1 MRTRIALFAIV
12 AAALVAP
19 PWVSAQSTRTGPA
32 LGVARLSVVSGDVAT
47 MRGNSGDWVTATVNM
62 PVVEGDSVQSGIG
75 SRTEIQLDHGNF
87 VRLWNDT
94 QVQLLE
100 LASQNFRLRVI
111 QGTVI
116 YSELPDS
123 VADIDVE
130 TPLAAVRPMKSG
142 RYRITVG
149 PGEAIVTVRQ
159 GRADVAF
166 ETTVRTLASGR
177 TMTVREGPD
186 GQEVATVKASPQD
199 ALDKWAAERDKRLR
213 RARSYRY
220 LSRDIY
226 GADALDDH
234 GDWRYV
240 AGVGHSWFPR
250 AASGW
255 VPYRHG
261 RWIWID
267 YYGWTWVG
275 SEPWGWAPYHWGRWY
290 RHATYGWGWYP
301 GAPRLRHVWR
311 PALVAFFGF
320 EAAVRSTVW
329 GGFGGIG
336 WCPLAPG
343 EAFVPWYGRRYYA
356 GGSAILVDN
365 SVNIYNNYRNAR
377 GYRGVSYVNARDFG
391 RGVQQTPRSL
401 RIANTQRGV
410 AIRGPVP
417 VVPARSSQGRL
428 VQAPAARASA
438 LRSLRTDRSLAL
450 RDGTARVSFESQQE
464 RLRSSIADFRM
475 TYKNPAAR
483 ARSGTRARSATGG
496 GSTRP
501 TSPGARSPA
510 AAGTRNAAPST
521 AVPPTNRRGAS
532 PVVRSQSASGTRAVP
547 ATPANP
553 SVRARSAS
561 VRTARPAAPAPGA
574 GTRQANTVPTTVPG
588 VFAPRAR
595 SRIGSLHTS
604 RGNSRTSPRSTS
616 PPTPSIGGQSR
627 TSGVI
632 GARSRPS
639 RSTIPN
645 GSARGGTTTNPVPR
659 VGRSRTNRSG
669 TPPTAAPRNPSARP
683 PPIGS
688 RTASPGAGAAT
699 TVPTGVFVPR
709 SRSRAGSATRPSNS
723 GTGSLRRPTPGRTGP
738 SFGSG
743 ATRGSNARLPSSSRV
758 PATGSR
764 GASTSRRPSYAP
776 STGSRSRPT
785 AAPSTG
791 RPSPQIRTPSRSRS
805 SGGGYNP
812 SRSRIGSPST
822 GGSRG
827 ATPSVRSPSS
837 PRPSFGGSRSSS
849 TASRSTTRSPSSSGT
864 SRSDAGSRSSSA
876 RSTAAGSA
884 RGRDR

>member
-12 AAALVAP
+12 AAVLVTPARA
-19 PWVSAQSTRTGPA
+19 SAQSTRTGPA
-32 LGVARLSVVSGDVAT
+32 LGVARISVVSGDVAT

-94 QVQLLE
+94 EVQLLE

-123 VADIDVE
+123 EADIDIE
-130 TPLAAVRPMKSG
+130 TPLAAVRPTKSG

-149 PGEAIVTVRQ
+149 PGEAIITVRQ

-166 ETTVRTLASGR
+166 EATVSTLANGR
-177 TMTVREGPD
+177 TMTVRESPGGPD
-186 GQEVATVKASPQD
+186 VETVKASPPD
-199 ALDKWAAERDKRLR
+199 ALDKWAAERDKQLR

-234 GDWRYV
+234 GNWRYV
-240 AGVGHSWFPR
+240 AGVGYSWFPR
-250 AASGW
+250 AATGW

-320 EAAVRSTVW
+320 EAAVRSAVW

-356 GGSAILVDN
+356 GGNAILVDN

-377 GYRGVSYVNARDFG
+377 GYRGVSYVNAQDFG

-401 RIANTQRGV
+401 RIANTRTGV

-428 VQAPAARASA
+428 VQAPATSTSA
-438 LRSLRTDRSLAL
+438 LRSLRTNRPLAL
-450 RDGTARVSFESQQE
+450 RDGTTRVSFESQQE

-483 ARSGTRARSATGG
+483 ARSGTTARSATGG

-501 TSPGARSPA
+501 ATPAARSSAAAGARRAVASPA
-510 AAGTRNAAPST
+510 APSSNRTGT
-521 AVPPTNRRGAS
+521 S
-532 PVVRSQSASGTRAVP
+532 PAIRAQRSSGTGAVP
-547 ATPANP
+547 ATTANP
-553 SVRARSAS
+553 GVRARSAS
-561 VRTARPAAPAPGA
+561 VRTARPVAPANGA
-574 GTRQANTVPTTVPG
+574 GTGRANPGRTTTPG
-588 VFAPRAR
+588 VFAPRTR
-595 SRIGSLHTS
+595 SRIGALNTA
-604 RGNSRTSPRSTS
+604 RGNSRTSPRSAA
-616 PPTPSIGGQSR
+616 PATPAISGQSR
-627 TSGVI
+627 TTGGI
-632 GARSRPS
+632 GARSRSS
-639 RSTIPN
+639 RSTVTN
-645 GSARGGTTTNPVPR
+645 GSRRRTNPVPSF
-659 VGRSRTNRSG
+659 GSSRTNRIG
-669 TPPTAAPRNPSARP
+669 TPTTAAPRSPSARP
-683 PPIGS
+683 TTTGS
-688 RTASPGAGAAT
+688 RTSSPGAGATRTA
-699 TVPTGVFVPR
+699 PTSVFVPR
-709 SRSRAGSATRPSNS
+709 SRSRVDSATRPSNS
-723 GTGSLRRPTPGRTGP
+723 GSGSNRRPATGRTGP

-743 ATRGSNARLPSSSRV
+743 ATRGSNSRLPSSSRV
-758 PATGSR
+758 PSAGSR
-764 GASTSRRPSYAP
+764 GSSTTRRPSTFP
-776 STGSRSRPT
+776 SAGSRSRST
-785 AAPSTG
+785 AAPSARQTT
-791 RPSPQIRTPSRSRS
+791 PQTRTPSRGRS

-812 SRSRIGSPST
+812 SRSRIGSTTTGRSRST
-822 GGSRG
+822 
-827 ATPSVRSPSS
+827 APSVRSPAS
-837 PRPSFGGSRSSS
+837 PRPSVGGSRSYG
-849 TASRSTTRSPSSSGT
+849 TASRSTTRSPSSSGA
-864 SRSDAGSRSSSA
+864 SRSNAGSRSSSA
-876 RSTAAGSA
+876 RSNSANSA
-884 RGRDR
+884 RGQDR

>member
-12 AAALVAP
+12 AAALMAP
-19 PWVSAQSTRTGPA
+19 ARASAQSTRTGPA
-32 LGVARLSVVSGDVAT
+32 LGVARISVVSGDVAT

-94 QVQLLE
+94 QVQLLD
-100 LASQNFRLRVI
+100 LASRQFRLRVI

-123 VADIDVE
+123 VADIDIE
-130 TPLAAVRPMKSG
+130 TPLAAVRPVKSG
-142 RYRITVG
+142 RYRIAVG
-149 PGEAIVTVRQ
+149 PGETILTVRQ

-166 ETTVRTLASGR
+166 ENTVSKLESGR
-177 TMTVREGPD
+177 AMTVRESPD
-186 GQEVATVKASPQD
+186 GPEIETVKAGSQD
-199 ALDKWAAERDKRLR
+199 ALDKWAAERDRQLR

-240 AGVGHSWFPR
+240 AGVGYSWFPR
-250 AASGW
+250 AATDW

-301 GAPRLRHVWR
+301 GARRLRHAWR

-320 EAAVRSTVW
+320 EAAVRSAVW

-343 EAFVPWYGRRYYA
+343 EVFVPWYGRRYYA
-356 GGSAILVDN
+356 GGNAILVDN

-377 GYRGVSYVNARDFG
+377 GYRGVSYVDAQDFG

-401 RIANTQRGV
+401 RIANTQKGV

-428 VQAPAARASA
+428 VQAPAASASA
-438 LRSLRTDRSLAL
+438 LRSLRTNRPLAL
-450 RDGTARVSFESQQE
+450 RDSPARVSFEAQQE

-475 TYKNPAAR
+475 TYKNPGARAGSGTSVRSGSGGSSPRSATPAAR
-483 ARSGTRARSATGG
+483 SSAATGARSAVGNPANPPANRTG
-496 GSTRP
+496 
-501 TSPGARSPA
+501 TSPAI
-510 AAGTRNAAPST
+510 
-521 AVPPTNRRGAS
+521 
-532 PVVRSQSASGTRAVP
+532 RSQRARGMSAVP

-553 SVRARSAS
+553 GVRARSGS
-561 VRTARPAAPAPGA
+561 VPAAQPVAPATGA
-574 GTRQANTVPTTVPG
+574 GARRANTGRSTTPD

-595 SRIGSLHTS
+595 SRIGALHTS
-604 RGNSRTSPRSTS
+604 RGNPRTVPRSTS
-616 PPTPSIGGQSR
+616 PPIPRVGGQSR
-627 TSGVI
+627 ATGGI
-632 GARSRPS
+632 GARSRSS
-639 RSTIPN
+639 RSTTL
-645 GSARGGTTTNPVPR
+645 GSGRSTARTNAAPR
-659 VGRSRTNRSG
+659 VGTSRTNRIG
-669 TPPTAAPRNPSARP
+669 TPGAAAPRSPSARP
-683 PPIGS
+683 SSTGS
-688 RTASPGAGAAT
+688 RTSSPGAT
-699 TVPTGVFVPR
+699 RNPPTEVFVPR
-709 SRSRAGSATRPSNS
+709 SRSRVGSASPRNDS
-723 GTGSLRRPTPGRTGP
+723 GSGSIRRPTTGRTGP
-738 SFGSG
+738 SFGGS
-743 ATRGSNARLPSSSRV
+743 ATRGSTARLPSSSRI
-758 PATGSR
+758 PSIGSR
-764 GASTSRRPSYAP
+764 GSGTSRRPSAAP
-776 STGSRSRPT
+776 NTGSRSRST
-785 AAPSTG
+785 AAPST
-791 RPSPQIRTPSRSRS
+791 RRTSPQIRTPSRGRS

-812 SRSRIGSPST
+812 AGSRSGSLST
-822 GGSRG
+822 GRTRS
-827 ATPSVRSPSS
+827 TPPSVRSPSS
-837 PRPSFGGSRSSS
+837 PRPSFGGSRSNG
-849 TASRSTTRSPSSSGT
+849 TASRATTRSPASSGAN
-864 SRSDAGSRSSSA
+864 RSNAGSRSSSA
-876 RSTAAGSA
+876 R
-884 RGRDR
+884 GRDR

>member
-19 PWVSAQSTRTGPA
+19 ARASAQSTRTGPA
-32 LGVARLSVVSGDVAT
+32 LGVARISVVSGDVAT

-75 SRTEIQLDHGNF
+75 SRTEIQFDHGNF

-94 QVQLLE
+94 EVQLLE
-100 LASQNFRLRVI
+100 LASQSFRLRVI

-123 VADIDVE
+123 VADIDIE
-130 TPLAAVRPMKSG
+130 TPLAAVRPMQSG

-149 PGEAIVTVRQ
+149 PGEALVTVRQ
-159 GRADVAF
+159 GRAEVAF
-166 ETTVRTLASGR
+166 EATASTLASGR
-177 TMTVREGPD
+177 TMTVRESPD
-186 GQEVATVKASPQD
+186 GPQVETVKASPQD
-199 ALDKWAAERDKRLR
+199 ALDKWAAERDKQLR

-240 AGVGHSWFPR
+240 AGVGYSWFPR
-250 AASGW
+250 AASDW

-290 RHATYGWGWYP
+290 RHATYGWAWYP

-320 EAAVRSTVW
+320 EAAVRSAVW

-343 EAFVPWYGRRYYA
+343 EAFVPWYGRRFY
-356 GGSAILVDN
+356 GGGNAILVDN

-377 GYRGVSYVNARDFG
+377 GYRGVSYVDVRDFG

-428 VQAPAARASA
+428 VQVPAAGAST
-438 LRSLRTDRSLAL
+438 LRSLRTNRPLAL

-464 RLRSSIADFRM
+464 RLRSSIDDFRM
-475 TYKNPAAR
+475 TYKSPGA
-483 ARSGTRARSATGG
+483 RARSATGG
-496 GSTRP
+496 SPRP
-501 TSPGARSPA
+501 ASPA
-510 AAGTRNAAPST
+510 ARSSAAAGARNAVATPAVPST
-521 AVPPTNRRGAS
+521 NRTGIS
-532 PVVRSQSASGTRAVP
+532 PAIRSQRASGTRTVP

-561 VRTARPAAPAPGA
+561 VRTARPVAPAASA
-574 GTRQANTVPTTVPG
+574 GTRQTNTGRTTTPG
-588 VFAPRAR
+588 VFVPRAR
-595 SRIGSLHTS
+595 SRIGAVNAS

-616 PPTPSIGGQSR
+616 PPTPAIGGQAR
-627 TSGVI
+627 TTGGI
-632 GARSRPS
+632 GARSRSS

-645 GSARGGTTTNPVPR
+645 GSGRSVTRTAPVPR
-659 VGRSRTNRSG
+659 AGSSRTNRIG
-669 TPPTAAPRNPSARP
+669 TPTTR
-683 PPIGS
+683 S
-688 RTASPGAGAAT
+688 RTSSPGATRTA
-699 TVPTGVFVPR
+699 PTGVFVPR
-709 SRSRAGSATRPSNS
+709 SRSRVGSATGPSNS
-723 GTGSLRRPTPGRTGP
+723 GSVRSPATRRTRP

-743 ATRGSNARLPSSSRV
+743 AARRSTSGRPSSPV
-758 PATGSR
+758 
-764 GASTSRRPSYAP
+764 P
-776 STGSRSRPT
+776 STGSRGSSAGRPSYSPGTASRSRST
-785 AAPSTG
+785 AAPST
-791 RPSPQIRTPSRSRS
+791 RRTSPQIRTPSRGRS

-812 SRSRIGSPST
+812 S
-822 GGSRG
+822 GSRG
-827 ATPSVRSPSS
+827 GSLSPGRSRSTSPSARSPSS
-837 PRPSFGGSRSSS
+837 PRPSFGGSRSPGA
-849 TASRSTTRSPSSSGT
+849 ASRSTSRSPASSGT
-864 SRSDAGSRSSSA
+864 SRSTSGSRSSAA
-876 RSTAAGSA
+876 RSSSANSA

>member
-19 PWVSAQSTRTGPA
+19 VRASAQSTRTGPA
-32 LGVARLSVVSGDVAT
+32 LGVARISVVSGDVAT

-94 QVQLLE
+94 EVQLLE
-100 LASQNFRLRVI
+100 LASQSFRLRVI

-123 VADIDVE
+123 VADIDIE
-130 TPLAAVRPMKSG
+130 TPLAAVRPMQSG
-142 RYRITVG
+142 RYRITAD
-149 PGEAIVTVRQ
+149 PGEALVTVRQ
-159 GRADVAF
+159 GRAEVAF
-166 ETTVRTLASGR
+166 EATASTLAGGR
-177 TMTVREGPD
+177 TMTVRESPD
-186 GQEVATVKASPQD
+186 GPQVETVKASSQD
-199 ALDKWAAERDKRLR
+199 ALDKWAAERDKQLR

-240 AGVGHSWFPR
+240 AGVGYSWFPR
-250 AASGW
+250 AAADW

-320 EAAVRSTVW
+320 EAAIRSAVW

-343 EAFVPWYGRRYYA
+343 EAFVPWYGRRYYS
-356 GGSAILVDN
+356 GGNAILVDN

-428 VQAPAARASA
+428 VQAPAAGAST
-438 LRSLRTDRSLAL
+438 LRSLRTNRPLAL

-464 RLRSSIADFRM
+464 RLRSSIDDFRM
-475 TYKNPAAR
+475 TYKSPGA
-483 ARSGTRARSATGG
+483 RARSATGG
-496 GSTRP
+496 GSPRP
-501 TSPGARSPA
+501 ASPAARSSAAAGARSA
-510 AAGTRNAAPST
+510 AATPAVPST
-521 AVPPTNRRGAS
+521 NRTGVS
-532 PVVRSQSASGTRAVP
+532 PAIRSQRASGTRTVP
-547 ATPANP
+547 ATPGNP

-561 VRTARPAAPAPGA
+561 VRPARPAAPATSA
-574 GTRQANTVPTTVPG
+574 GTRQANTGRTTTLG
-588 VFAPRAR
+588 VFVPRTR
-595 SRIGSLHTS
+595 SRIGAVNGS
-604 RGNSRTSPRSTS
+604 RGNARTSPHSTS
-616 PPTPSIGGQSR
+616 TPTPAISGRSR
-627 TSGVI
+627 TTGGI
-632 GARSRPS
+632 GARSRSS

-645 GSARGGTTTNPVPR
+645 GSGRSVTRTAPVPR
-659 VGRSRTNRSG
+659 AGSSRTSRIG
-669 TPPTAAPRNPSARP
+669 TPTTAAPRRPSARP
-683 PPIGS
+683 PTTRS
-688 RTASPGAGAAT
+688 RTSSPGATRTA
-699 TVPTGVFVPR
+699 PTGVFVPR
-709 SRSRAGSATRPSNS
+709 SRSRVGSATRPSNS
-723 GTGSLRRPTPGRTGP
+723 GSGSNRRPATGRTGP

-743 ATRGSNARLPSSSRV
+743 ATRGSNSRLPSSSRV
-758 PATGSR
+758 PSTASR
-764 GASTSRRPSYAP
+764 SSSAGRPSYSPGTA
-776 STGSRSRPT
+776 SRSRST
-785 AAPSTG
+785 AAPST
-791 RPSPQIRTPSRSRS
+791 RRTSPQIRTPSRGRS

-812 SRSRIGSPST
+812 S
-822 GGSRG
+822 GSRG
-827 ATPSVRSPSS
+827 GSLSPGRSRSTAPSARSPSS
-837 PRPSFGGSRSSS
+837 PRPSFGGSRSPGA
-849 TASRSTTRSPSSSGT
+849 ASRSTSRSPASSGT
-864 SRSDAGSRSSSA
+864 SRSTSGSRSSSA
-876 RSTAAGSA
+876 RSSSANSA